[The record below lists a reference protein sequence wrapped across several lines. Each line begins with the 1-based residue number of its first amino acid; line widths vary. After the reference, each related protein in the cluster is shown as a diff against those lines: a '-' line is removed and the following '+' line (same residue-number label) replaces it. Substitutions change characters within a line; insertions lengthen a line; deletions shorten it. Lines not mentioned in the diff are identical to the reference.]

1 MPTSTS
7 MSISQFLALQ
17 VSDSQGDPVDL
28 ADPVDLG
35 DLVDL
40 VE

>member
-7 MSISQFLALQ
+7 MSISQSLALQ